1 MKKILFSILFL
12 LIFSACGLSNASDS
26 PTPVPPTQVKP
37 SLIVPTKPELIP
49 TTTSE
54 CISTEPTQEDIDRAL
69 GFTGKLFE
77 NGQWEQSY
85 TVMNSR
91 VAVTWLHVDGFLAY
105 LEALI
110 YPCGYEELDVDNYFS
125 DENWK
130 IILQNYESYTIEDEC
145 RDDSGLRLYELFVV
159 ADGVEYEMRYWA
171 VNDTDNRVITF
182 MLVFPLGFENLM
194 DEYSYSLFPT
204 LDTCE

>member
-1 MKKILFSILFL
+1 MKKVLFSILIL
-12 LIFSACGLSNASDS
+12 LILSACGLSSASDS
-26 PTPVPPTQVKP
+26 PTV
-37 SLIVPTKPELIP
+37 VPTIQTKPTLIP
-49 TTTSE
+49 LTESVTETEESA

-77 NGQWEQSY
+77 NEQWEQSY
-85 TVMNSR
+85 TVMDSR

-125 DENWK
+125 DENWE
-130 IILQNYESYTIEDEC
+130 IILENYESYTFDAEC
-145 RDDSGLRLYELFVV
+145 RNDSGLRLYELFVV
-159 ADGVEYEMRYWA
+159 ADGIDYEMRYWA
-171 VNDTDNRVITF
+171 VNDTDTRVITI
-182 MLVFPLGFENLM
+182 MLVFPLGFEDTM